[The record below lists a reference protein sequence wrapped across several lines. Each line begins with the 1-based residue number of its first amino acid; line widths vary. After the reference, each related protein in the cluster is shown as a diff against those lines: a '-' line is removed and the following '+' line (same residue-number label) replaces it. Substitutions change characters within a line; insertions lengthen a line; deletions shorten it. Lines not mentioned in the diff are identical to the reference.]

1 MTEQQQAAIA
11 AEIAK
16 PEYEGLPL
24 VEVARLLCEEPLVDN
39 PVSQDLVP
47 APLDLDAIID
57 VVSPASAAKLAQS
70 PGITDFIEQARQND
84 KKSAVRWLRLGV
96 LAHLITQQEAQQISN
111 LANRTIPDPNWPAK
125 VRAQSKLEQLT
136 GLRSI
141 TTEQLAAIKG

>member
-11 AEIAK
+11 AEITN

-24 VEVARLLCEEPLVDN
+24 EEIARILCEEPLIDN
-39 PVSQDLVP
+39 PIPQELVP

-57 VVSPASAAKLAQS
+57 VVSPVSAAKLAQS
-70 PGITDFIEQARQND
+70 PGITDFIARARQDD
-84 KKSAVRWLRLGV
+84 KQSAVRWLRLGV
-96 LAHLITQQEAQQISN
+96 MADLITEQEAQQIN
-111 LANRTIPDPNWPAK
+111 QLANSTIPDPNWPAK
-125 VRAQSKLEQLT
+125 VRTQSKLEQLT